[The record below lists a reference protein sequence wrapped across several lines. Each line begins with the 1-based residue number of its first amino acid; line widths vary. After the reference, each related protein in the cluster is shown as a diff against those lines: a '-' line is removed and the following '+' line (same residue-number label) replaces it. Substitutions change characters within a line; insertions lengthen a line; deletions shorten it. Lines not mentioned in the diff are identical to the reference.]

1 MKNKVEP
8 IIYLL
13 QDQLRIYNVLALES
27 HLFKRLFLELLAVS
41 IVNIYVHLFL
51 VMLRAKAAK
60 KVMLTGGASSEI
72 MMHNFSAA
80 HLQITIY
87 ISV

>member
-1 MKNKVEP
+1 MKNKAEP

-51 VMLRAKAAK
+51 EMLEAKAAK
-60 KVMLTGGASSEI
+60 KFMLTGGANSEV